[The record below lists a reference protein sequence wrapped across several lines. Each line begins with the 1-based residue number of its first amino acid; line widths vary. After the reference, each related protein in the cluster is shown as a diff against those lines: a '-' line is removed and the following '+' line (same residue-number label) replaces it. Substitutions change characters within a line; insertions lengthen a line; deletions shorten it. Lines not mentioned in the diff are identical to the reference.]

1 MTIPVDN
8 TTRPVNFIRFHGLTL
23 LVVDNE
29 GIEYLD
35 PRQLCELAGMQ
46 WKGARRNLQEGDN
59 VVLYGSKLLQRPVFD
74 ADGTSRCPGNEALY
88 IRLDRSRMFMARINT
103 NQMRSHGNAEAAE
116 WLLNLQIEWANA
128 LHSYESNGIAVKKS
142 NREARVE
149 LVGLMKAR
157 ELATPT
163 ERVAFDRLI
172 RNAMAEVG
180 CVMEI
185 DPQQALSFGAGE

>member
-1 MTIPVDN
+1 MTTPVDN

-23 LVVDNE
+23 LVVENE
-29 GIEYLD
+29 GLEYID

-59 VVLYGSKLLQRPVFD
+59 VVLYGSKLLERPVLE
-74 ADGTSRCPGNEALY
+74 ASGTSGCPEKEALF

-103 NQMRSHGNAEAAE
+103 NNMRAKGNESGAVT
-116 WLLNLQIEWANA
+116 LLALQVEWAEA

-163 ERVAFDRLI
+163 ERLAFDRLI
-172 RNAMAEVG
+172 RNAMVELG

-185 DPQQALSFGAGE
+185 EPQQDLAFGQDA

>member
-1 MTIPVDN
+1 MTTPVDN

-23 LVVDNE
+23 LVVENE
-29 GIEYLD
+29 GLEYID

-59 VVLYGSKLLQRPVFD
+59 VVLYGSKLLERPVFE
-74 ADGTSRCPGNEALY
+74 AGGTPRCSGNEGLY
-88 IRLDRSRMFMARINT
+88 IRLDRSRMFLARINT
-103 NQMRSHGNAEAAE
+103 SQMRSQGNESGAET
-116 WLLNLQIEWANA
+116 LLALQIEWAEA

-163 ERVAFDRLI
+163 ERLAFDRLI
-172 RNAMAEVG
+172 RNAMVELG

-185 DPQQALSFGAGE
+185 EPQQDLAFGQDA